1 MEGTNAELRAALAEA
16 VIALKLAMERIRLD
30 KHQADWRALEAVTKI
45 DDALAVAGCRMSGDR
60 ETTKVT
66 D

>member
-30 KHQADWRALEAVTKI
+30 KHQADWRALEA
-45 DDALAVAGCRMSGDR
+45 LAVAGCRMSGDR